1 MSTTTTNTPDKY
13 HEIKQRLLL
22 LAENHAEIKAVVAIG
37 SSTRSGVPADE
48 YSDLDLIIATDD
60 TDSWLYGNLPAELG
74 DVKISFVEPTLGGG
88 MERRVLYDGWLDVD
102 MIVFTAEQFLS
113 AVNNGTANWVMN
125 RGWCVLHDKIGAAEL
140 LKQKISAEIHKPDFS
155 ETEFQNLANNFY
167 FHTVWATKKLLRGE
181 LWFAKMC
188 LDSYLKNLLLKVLEV
203 HAATKNHA
211 DVWHDGRFLDRWAD
225 AEIRM
230 ELENCFAR
238 YDKLDMKNALKS
250 THRLFARIAK
260 ETATFKN
267 FAYPSEAEKFSKEF
281 LEEKL

>member
-1 MSTTTTNTPDKY
+1 MKTTTNSTDKY

-22 LAENHAEIKAVVAIG
+22 LVENHAKIKAVVAIG

-74 DVKISFVEPTLGGG
+74 DVKVSFVEPTLGGG
-88 MERRVLYDGWLDVD
+88 MERRVLYGGWLDVD
-102 MIVFTAEQFLS
+102 MIVFTPEQFLN
-113 AVNNGTANWVMN
+113 AVNDGTANWVMN
-125 RGWCVLHDKIGAAEL
+125 RGWLVLHDRIGAAEL

-155 ETEFQNLANNFY
+155 ESEFQNLANNFY
-167 FHTVWATKKLLRGE
+167 FHTVWAAKKTLRGE
-181 LWFAKMC
+181 LWSAKMC

-203 HAATKNHA
+203 QTATKNHA

-225 AEIRM
+225 EKTRT
-230 ELENCFAR
+230 ELKNCFAH
-238 YDKLDMKNALKS
+238 YDKNDMKNALKS

-260 ETATFKN
+260 ETAALKN
-267 FAYPSEAEKFSKEF
+267 FAYPSEAEKFSNKF
-281 LEEKL
+281 LEERL